1 MEIKDIQNEREGDY
15 GDAKEAHKA
24 IADSWSVYLSRK
36 FRMKIELEAKDVAIL
51 MVLFKS
57 MREAYKHKY
66 DNLLDLASY
75 ADFAKKFCEVETGDT
90 RIFDEVTSDS
100 TLCQHCYY
108 HTLDGTKYPC
118 SECDGRSE
126 FRPNNVPNEV
136 PYSNPPD
143 EVADICESTVKEDN
157 KCKPCKS
164 SFSRGRIPIYY
175 TLCLNCVNYSNWTP
189 ND

>member
-1 MEIKDIQNEREGDY
+1 MEIKEIQNEREGDY
-15 GDAKEAHKA
+15 GDAKEAHQA

-75 ADFAKKFCEVETGDT
+75 ADFAKRFCEDDLGDT
-90 RIFDEVTSDS
+90 KVFDDMLNKAKEQEYESCKNCNYFMTRIIHSPCRECISYSNFTS
-100 TLCQHCYY
+100 
-108 HTLDGTKYPC
+108 
-118 SECDGRSE
+118 
-126 FRPNNVPNEV
+126 NNVADEV
-136 PYSNPPD
+136 PYGESPEE
-143 EVADICESTVKEDN
+143 EVICWTCSREYS
-157 KCKPCKS
+157 KCTC
-164 SFSRGRIPIYY
+164 GGLI
-175 TLCLNCVNYSNWTP
+175 

>member
-15 GDAKEAHKA
+15 GDAKEAHQA

-75 ADFAKKFCEVETGDT
+75 ADFAKRFCEPKKPPFTDIGVMKEEDKSK
-90 RIFDEVTSDS
+90 DAS
-100 TLCQHCYY
+100 C
-108 HTLDGTKYPC
+108 LDCWYKDVSGSSYPC
-118 SECDGRSE
+118 KSCYNCDK
-126 FRPNNVPNEV
+126 FKPNCVPNEV

-143 EVADICESTVKEDN
+143 EVCGTCLYSSD
-157 KCKPCKS
+157 KCTCGKQ
-164 SFSRGRIPIYY
+164 
-175 TLCLNCVNYSNWTP
+175 
-189 ND
+189 

>member
-1 MEIKDIQNEREGDY
+1 MEIKEIQNERELDY
-15 GDAKEAHKA
+15 GNAKEAHQA

-75 ADFAKKFCEVETGDT
+75 ADFAKKFCE
-90 RIFDEVTSDS
+90 
-100 TLCQHCYY
+100 
-108 HTLDGTKYPC
+108 
-118 SECDGRSE
+118 
-126 FRPNNVPNEV
+126 
-136 PYSNPPD
+136 
-143 EVADICESTVKEDN
+143 STVKEDN
-157 KCKPCKS
+157 KCKSCKS

-175 TLCLNCVNYSNWTP
+175 TTCLNCVNYSNWTP